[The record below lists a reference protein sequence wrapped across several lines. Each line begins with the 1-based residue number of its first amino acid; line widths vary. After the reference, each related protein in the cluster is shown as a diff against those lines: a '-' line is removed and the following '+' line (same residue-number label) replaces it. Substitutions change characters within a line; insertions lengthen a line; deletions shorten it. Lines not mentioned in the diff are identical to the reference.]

1 MKFKSFIFGLS
12 SLLLMVGTASCDKQG
27 GELDLGTVQKQ
38 SVSFA
43 VNGKAATKATGS
55 TGSFGESVV
64 NKWCFFLVKDG
75 QIIDRKYDLGV
86 NDREIIMLEP
96 GTYSTIGVANYPS
109 SFNPETI
116 LTVAAINSSVSY
128 LEDNNFGNFVMFSA
142 EDEFVVGNQPVT
154 QVVVMKRFVARIS
167 IDQVAVDFSNR
178 PDLASKQFVLKSIY
192 LINVHGKDVFL
203 EDTDVEP
210 ASTPSEWYN
219 KLRYN
224 ANEPSGIAKL
234 ISDADIN
241 ASITPNSPYQVAH
254 YFYPYP
260 NYTVMEAA
268 GGNWSTRFTRL
279 VVEGSIGTET
289 RYYTINIAPIWRNRS
304 YHITSIVIKGFG
316 SGDPDDPTDT
326 GEVEIEWGLDIQDW
340 THSYSVEEDNP
351 MVDDQSNE
359 GEDIGWD
366 PDPEH
371 W

>member
-27 GELDLGTVQKQ
+27 GELDLGTAQKQ

-64 NKWCFFLVKDG
+64 NKWCIFLLKDG
-75 QIIDRKYDLGV
+75 QIIDRWYDLNV
-86 NDREIIMLEP
+86 NDRPTTTLDP
-96 GTYSTIGVANYPS
+96 GTYATIGVANYPS
-109 SFNPETI
+109 SFNPATI
-116 LTVAAINSSVSY
+116 SSVAAINSSVSY
-128 LEDNNFGNFVMFSA
+128 LEDNDFGNFVMFSA
-142 EDEFVVGNQPVT
+142 EDEFEVGNQPVT
-154 QVVVMKRFVARIS
+154 QVVGMRRFVARVS

-203 EDTDVEP
+203 EDINVEP

-219 KLRYN
+219 KLRY
-224 ANEPSGIAKL
+224 SGEMTDF
-234 ISDADIN
+234 ISDVNIN
-241 ASITPNSPYQVAH
+241 ASVTPNSPYQVAH

-289 RYYTINIAPIWRNRS
+289 RYYTINIAPVKRNCT